1 MKEAELSGEN
11 SVHGRYLNIIH
22 NFGRK
27 PECKRLIGRRKC
39 RYEKNLPSLN
49 GMEV

>member
-1 MKEAELSGEN
+1 MSREN
-11 SVHGRYLNIIH
+11 SLFGRYLNIIH

-27 PECKRLIGRRKC
+27 PECKRLIGRRKR
-39 RYEKNLPSLN
+39 RYEKNVPSLN